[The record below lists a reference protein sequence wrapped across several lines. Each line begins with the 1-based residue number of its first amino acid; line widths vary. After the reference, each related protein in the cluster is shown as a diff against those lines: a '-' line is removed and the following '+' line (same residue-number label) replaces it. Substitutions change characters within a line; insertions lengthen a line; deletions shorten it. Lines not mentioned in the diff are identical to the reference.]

1 MKLLNDSLYYN
12 ELNFVLKN
20 FKIVINKKKKSEILV
35 FDLRFDLFD
44 LI

>member
-12 ELNFVLKN
+12 ELNFMLKN
-20 FKIVINKKKKSEILV
+20 LKLLLIKRKKVKFWF